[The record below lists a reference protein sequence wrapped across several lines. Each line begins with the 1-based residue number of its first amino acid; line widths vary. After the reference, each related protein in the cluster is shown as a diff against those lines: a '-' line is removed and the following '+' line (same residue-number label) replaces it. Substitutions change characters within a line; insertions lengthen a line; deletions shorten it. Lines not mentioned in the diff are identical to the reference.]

1 MTNDHIINKCII
13 LSPGYSSSYTLA
25 TNWFAWG
32 SHHPGKHKQNQKCW
46 RTYGIHTTL
55 CIKMSEVKCKIL
67 LSMEIIMSYFRT
79 LGEAAGFLLPPL
91 ISKFFS
97 ESWRPKKD
105 GQILVNLV
113 EKQSGKQKN
122 NASILFM
129 KDKDQQPTETHCVP
143 SWPKICTFRDK
154 APSASQFAIT
164 DFKQAICSLAIKT
177 KTARLEISRDTREVH
192 HSDWSAKKAFSV
204 NKECGNDW
212 ENPDSL
218 SSCVRD
224 CQWNHKQLWD
234 TSGFLQWS
242 GDNTHPLLAEEN
254 VY

>member
-129 KDKDQQPTETHCVP
+129 KDKDQQPMETHSHVCP
-143 SWPKICTFRDK
+143 HGPRY
-154 APSASQFAIT
+154 APSETKHLLLPSLLSQT
-164 DFKQAICSLAIKT
+164 LNSQ
-177 KTARLEISRDTREVH
+177 
-192 HSDWSAKKAFSV
+192 SA
-204 NKECGNDW
+204 
-212 ENPDSL
+212 
-218 SSCVRD
+218 
-224 CQWNHKQLWD
+224 
-234 TSGFLQWS
+234 
-242 GDNTHPLLAEEN
+242 PLL
-254 VY
+254 